1 MGDLTRTGLNN
12 QKRENSIAVAQV
24 LAADIATTAI
34 PANLAIGQ
42 RAVAINTALVA
53 LLPARALVTN
63 VRVNVLAPSLVAT
76 ETVDVAIN
84 GVIVGNEMVVGLAGL
99 AAGVVTPAY
108 FATGGEITIAPG
120 LVPPTGITMSVEVIV
135 EFIELDVTEGTYL
148 G

>member
-12 QKRENSIAVAQV
+12 QKRENSVAVAQV
-24 LAADIATTAI
+24 LAADIATAAI
-34 PANLAIGQ
+34 PANPAIGQ
-42 RAVAINTALVA
+42 RAVAANTALVA

-84 GVIVGNEMVVGLAGL
+84 GVVVGNEMVVGVAGL

-108 FATGGEITIAPG
+108 FATGGEITVAPG
-120 LVPPTGITMSVEVIV
+120 LVPPTGTTMSVEVIV